1 MGTRKGKSDASA
13 GADDT
18 TMILDYLREQ
28 NMPSTCPWL
37 RAATDLADNRF
48 GKAIEVSANL
58 HNKVTRVKA
67 TKLLRELHQN
77 GKIEERVAG
86 KQVVYHAVQGSS
98 DEATPEILA
107 ALSQEIEQLQGQLS
121 SAKEDEKKARASLA
135 ALEAKPRLSALR
147 QDIQRLE
154 EEKEE
159 IQARLGT
166 LHDSDTVQLSLE
178 ERSKLE
184 EEWRQWQRHAAI
196 RRRIC
201 LDLWARCTELLPE
214 NTSSSE
220 LWETLGLEP
229 SPQ

>member
-1 MGTRKGKSDASA
+1 MARSRNEWQVSPNLLRNTR
-13 GADDT
+13 
-18 TMILDYLREQ
+18 
-28 NMPSTCPWL
+28 PSTDLWL
-37 RAATDLADNRF
+37 YL
-48 GKAIEVSANL
+48 
-58 HNKVTRVKA
+58 
-67 TKLLRELHQN
+67 
-77 GKIEERVAG
+77 G

-166 LHDSDTVQLSLE
+166 LRDSDTVQLSLE

-220 LWETLGLEP
+220 LWVSHILLPLKRIEP
-229 SPQ
+229 ANGAARRLWDLNRRPNKRSGMMLHS